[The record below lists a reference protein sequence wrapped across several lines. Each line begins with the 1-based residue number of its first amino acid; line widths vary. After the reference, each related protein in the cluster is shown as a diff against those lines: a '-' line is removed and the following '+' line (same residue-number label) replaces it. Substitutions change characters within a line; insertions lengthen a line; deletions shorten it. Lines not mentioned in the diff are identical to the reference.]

1 MNKMVVVTG
10 ATTGT
15 GYCVA
20 QKFAANGYDVCITS
34 RDQARAQEAAARLK
48 AENDGKIETFGYGLE
63 VLDEPQMAAMFDD
76 LKQKGH
82 LVSTLVL
89 VAANMG
95 INMPNLLEVDFKD
108 WIRVIDTNIG
118 WNFMF
123 CRQAAKH
130 MLQLGGGAIVVI
142 GSVNGIRTTKNR
154 SAYCTSKSGLHG
166 LARNLAVELGPCHIR
181 VNTVVAGGIKTARYY
196 ARPEIQNSPHNKN
209 PLGDIAEFQDIA
221 NAAYFLADN
230 EQARIITGAELAVD
244 GGSLA
249 QFVYEE
255 EGIKLSDGT
264 VIAD

>member
-95 INMPNLLEVDFKD
+95 INMPNFLEVDFKD

-166 LARNLAVELGPCHIR
+166 LARNLAVELGPATSVSIR
-181 VNTVVAGGIKTARYY
+181 WWPAASRRRGTMHARRSRTRRTTKTRWGILRSSRTLQTQPTSWPTTSRPASLPAQSWQWTAAALHSSSTKRKASSFRTV
-196 ARPEIQNSPHNKN
+196 P
-209 PLGDIAEFQDIA
+209 
-221 NAAYFLADN
+221 
-230 EQARIITGAELAVD
+230 
-244 GGSLA
+244 
-249 QFVYEE
+249 
-255 EGIKLSDGT
+255 
-264 VIAD
+264 

>member
-1 MNKMVVVTG
+1 MNKTVVVTG

-20 QKFAANGYDVCITS
+20 YKFASNGYNVCITS
-34 RDQARAQEAAARLK
+34 RNDAQAKEAAAQLK
-48 AENDGKIETFGYGLE
+48 AEVGGDIETFGYGLE
-63 VLDEPQMAAMFDD
+63 VLNEGQMIAMFDE
-76 LKQKGH
+76 LKAKGYP
-82 LVSTLVL
+82 VCSLVL

-95 INMPNLLEVDFKD
+95 INMPNFFEVDFND

-123 CRQAAKH
+123 ARQAAKH
-130 MLQLGGGAIVVI
+130 MVELGGGSIVAI

-154 SAYCTSKSGLHG
+154 SAYCTSKTGLHG
-166 LARNLAVELGPCHIR
+166 LMRNLAVELGSLNIR
-181 VNTVVAGGIKTARYY
+181 VNTVVSGGIKTIRYY
-196 ARPEIQNSPHNKN
+196 ARPEIKDSPHNKT
-209 PLGDIAEFQDIA
+209 PLGDIAEFEDIA
-221 NAAYFLADN
+221 NAAFFLADS

-244 GGSLA
+244 GGALA

-264 VIAD
+264 VID

>member
-1 MNKMVVVTG
+1 
-10 ATTGT
+10 
-15 GYCVA
+15 
-20 QKFAANGYDVCITS
+20 
-34 RDQARAQEAAARLK
+34 
-48 AENDGKIETFGYGLE
+48 
-63 VLDEPQMAAMFDD
+63 
-76 LKQKGH
+76 
-82 LVSTLVL
+82 
-89 VAANMG
+89 MG
-95 INMPNLLEVDFKD
+95 INMPNFLEVDFKD

-142 GSVNGIRTTKNR
+142 GSVNGIRTYQEPQCILHLQVR
-154 SAYCTSKSGLHG
+154 PARFSPQPGCGAWPLPHPCQYGGGRRHQDGAVLCTPGDPE
-166 LARNLAVELGPCHIR
+166 LAA
-181 VNTVVAGGIKTARYY
+181 
-196 ARPEIQNSPHNKN
+196 QQN

>member
-1 MNKMVVVTG
+1 MKKTVVITG

-15 GYCVA
+15 GYCIA
-20 QKFAANGYDVCITS
+20 QKFANNGYNVCITS
-34 RDQARAQEAAARLK
+34 RDDARAKEAAKRLK
-48 AENDGKIETFGYGLE
+48 AEAGGDIRTFGYGLE
-63 VLDEPQMAAMFDD
+63 VLNEPQMAAMFEE
-76 LKQKGH
+76 LRSAGCP
-82 LVSTLVL
+82 VSTLVL

-95 INMPNLLEVDFKD
+95 INMPDFFEVDFKD

-123 CRQAAKH
+123 ARQAARQ
-130 MLQLGGGAIVVI
+130 MAELGGGAIVVI

-166 LARNLAVELGPCHIR
+166 LARNLAVELGPLHIR

-209 PLGDIAEFQDIA
+209 PLGDIAEFADIA
-221 NAAYFLADN
+221 NAAYFLADD

-255 EGIKLSDGT
+255 SGIKLADGA

>member
-1 MNKMVVVTG
+1 
-10 ATTGT
+10 
-15 GYCVA
+15 
-20 QKFAANGYDVCITS
+20 
-34 RDQARAQEAAARLK
+34 
-48 AENDGKIETFGYGLE
+48 
-63 VLDEPQMAAMFDD
+63 MAAMFDD

-95 INMPNLLEVDFKD
+95 INMPNFLEVDFKD

>member
-95 INMPNLLEVDFKD
+95 INKPNVRWIIHHDLPKNIEGYYQETGRAGRDGLPGDCLLLF
-108 WIRVIDTNIG
+108 
-118 WNFMF
+118 
-123 CRQAAKH
+123 
-130 MLQLGGGAIVVI
+130 
-142 GSVNGIRTTKNR
+142 
-154 SAYCTSKSGLHG
+154 SA
-166 LARNLAVELGPCHIR
+166 
-181 VNTVVAGGIKTARYY
+181 
-196 ARPEIQNSPHNKN
+196 
-209 PLGDIAEFQDIA
+209 GDIAKQTH
-221 NAAYFLADN
+221 FLD
-230 EQARIITGAELAVD
+230 EITGAQEQQVARAVFD
-244 GGSLA
+244 GVAGAMTRSLSTRA
-249 QFVYEE
+249 
-255 EGIKLSDGT
+255 
-264 VIAD
+264 

>member
-1 MNKMVVVTG
+1 MAET
-10 ATTGT
+10 ATGT
-15 GYCVA
+15 VVRNTGSHYIVETA
-20 QKFAANGYDVCITS
+20 
-34 RDQARAQEAAARLK
+34 
-48 AENDGKIETFGYGLE
+48 DGRELPAK
-63 VLDEPQMAAMFDD
+63 V
-76 LKQKGH
+76 KGRFR
-82 LVSTLVL
+82 
-89 VAANMG
+89 
-95 INMPNLLEVDFKD
+95 I
-108 WIRVIDTNIG
+108 
-118 WNFMF
+118 
-123 CRQAAKH
+123 
-130 MLQLGGGAIVVI
+130 
-142 GSVNGIRTTKNR
+142 NGIRTTKNR

>member
-95 INMPNLLEVDFKD
+95 INMPNFLEVDFKD
-108 WIRVIDTNIG
+108 WIR
-118 WNFMF
+118 
-123 CRQAAKH
+123 
-130 MLQLGGGAIVVI
+130 VI

>member
-1 MNKMVVVTG
+1 MEKLVVVTG

-20 QKFAANGYDVCITS
+20 QKFAAGGYHVCLTS
-34 RDQARAQEAAARLK
+34 RDGQRAREAAEKLK
-48 AENDGKIETFGYGLE
+48 AEAGGAVETFGYGLE
-63 VLDEPQMAAMFDD
+63 VLNEPQMAAMFDD
-76 LKQKGH
+76 LKARGY

-95 INMPNLLEVDFKD
+95 INMPGFFDVDFQD

-123 CRQAAKH
+123 CRQAARH
-130 MLQLGGGAIVVI
+130 MVQRGGGAIVVI

-166 LARNLAVELGPCHIR
+166 LARNLAVELGSLNIR
-181 VNTVVAGGIKTARYY
+181 VNTVVSGGIKTARYY
-196 ARPEIQNSPHNKN
+196 ARPEIQNSPHNRN

-221 NAAYFLADN
+221 NAAYFLADS
-230 EQARIITGAELAVD
+230 EQSRIITGAELAVD

-255 EGIKLSDGT
+255 EGIRLSDGT
-264 VIAD
+264 TIAD

>member
-1 MNKMVVVTG
+1 M
-10 ATTGT
+10 
-15 GYCVA
+15 
-20 QKFAANGYDVCITS
+20 
-34 RDQARAQEAAARLK
+34 
-48 AENDGKIETFGYGLE
+48 
-63 VLDEPQMAAMFDD
+63 
-76 LKQKGH
+76 
-82 LVSTLVL
+82 L

-95 INMPNLLEVDFKD
+95 INMPNFLEVDFKD

-244 GGSLA
+244 GDSLA

>member
-1 MNKMVVVTG
+1 MKKMVLVTG
-10 ATTGT
+10 ATQGT
-15 GYCVA
+15 GYAVA
-20 QKFAANGYDVCITS
+20 KKFGSEGCDVCITS
-34 RDQARAQEAAARLK
+34 RDADRAAEAAAMLK
-48 AENDGKIETFGYGLE
+48 EECGGTIETFGYGLE
-63 VLDEPQMAAMFDD
+63 VLNEEQMKAMFDD
-76 LKQKGH
+76 LEAKGH
-82 LVSTLVL
+82 LVSALVL

-95 INMPNLLEVDFKD
+95 INMPNFLEVDFND

-123 CRQAAKH
+123 CRQATRH
-130 MLQLGGGAIVVI
+130 MLKQGGGSIVVV

-166 LARNLAVELGPCHIR
+166 LARNLAVELGPVNIR
-181 VNTVVAGGIKTARYY
+181 VNTIVAGGIKTARYW
-196 ARPEIQNSPHNKN
+196 ARPEIHDSVHNKN
-209 PLGDIAEFQDIA
+209 PMGDIAEFEDIA
-221 NAAYFLADN
+221 NAAWFLADS

-255 EGIKLSDGT
+255 EGIRLADGA

>member
-1 MNKMVVVTG
+1 MSKTVLVTG

-20 QKFAANGYDVCITS
+20 KKFASNGYNVVITS
-34 RDQARAQEAAARLK
+34 REDARAKEAAAQLK
-48 AENDGKIETFGYGLE
+48 AEVGGNIETFGYGLE
-63 VLDEPQMAAMFDD
+63 VLNEPQMIAMFDD
-76 LKQKGH
+76 LKAKGY
-82 LVSTLVL
+82 LVDALVL

-95 INMPNLLEVDFKD
+95 INMPNFFEVDFKD

-123 CRQAAKH
+123 TRQAAKH
-130 MLQLGGGAIVVI
+130 MVQLGGGAIVVI

-166 LARNLAVELGPCHIR
+166 LARNLAVELGPLNIR
-181 VNTVVAGGIKTARYY
+181 VNTVVAGGIKTVRYY
-196 ARPEIQNSPHNKN
+196 ARPEIKDSPHNKN
-209 PLGDIAEFQDIA
+209 PMGDIAEFEDIA

-244 GGSLA
+244 GGSMA

>member
-63 VLDEPQMAAMFDD
+63 VLNEPQMAAMFDD

-95 INMPNLLEVDFKD
+95 INMPNFLEVDFKD

-123 CRQAAKH
+123 CRQATKH

-166 LARNLAVELGPCHIR
+166 LARNLAVELGPYHIR